1 MARSKKAA
9 SRKKTRGRRWGA
21 WAFAFLALAACT
33 AVLAMHISASIV
45 HVQYAQVH
53 LQDLPAAFEG
63 TKLLFVSDIHLM
75 GINTPERSAKLMESL
90 AQLQPDLLLM
100 GGDYTSRSLLEAAT
114 GDETAA
120 QTAMA
125 KRRQEFFAQIRDF
138 PAPMGKYAVAGN
150 HDISVPGLREALAA
164 DGITLLQNEAVR
176 VLSGDSA
183 LTIAGLDDFSLGERN
198 VQGMGSMVASGDCV
212 IVLSHSPDAFPAI
225 IASEA
230 ADGGKWADLVLSGHT
245 HGGQFRLLGWS
256 PRIPSIY
263 GEKYLSGWVEEN
275 GHNMLV
281 SNGVGCSGVNL
292 RWGAPAQAHLITLFR
307 AQDSAGG
314 L

>member
-1 MARSKKAA
+1 MARSKKTAP
-9 SRKKTRGRRWGA
+9 RKKARGRRWGA
-21 WAFAFLALAACT
+21 WVFAFLALVVCA
-33 AVLAMHISASIV
+33 AVLAMHISASVV
-45 HVQYAQVH
+45 HVQYAQVY

-75 GINTPERSAKLMESL
+75 GVNTPQRAKKLMESL
-90 AQLQPDLLLM
+90 AQLQPDLLLL
-100 GGDYTSRSLLEAAT
+100 GGDYTSQSLLEMHEEDARS
-114 GDETAA
+114 A
-120 QTAMA
+120 QAS
-125 KRRQEFFAQIRDF
+125 RRREFFEAIAAF

-150 HDISVPGLREALAA
+150 HDVSIPGLREDLAA
-164 DGITLLQNEAVR
+164 GNITLLQNEAIR
-176 VLSGDSA
+176 VLSGNDA

-256 PRIPSIY
+256 PRIPSTY

-275 GHNMLV
+275 GHSMLV
-281 SNGVGCSGVNL
+281 SNGVGCSAVNL
-292 RWGAPAQAHLITLFR
+292 RWGALAQAHLITLYR